1 MKKHKNIV
9 LFSLILGY
17 AAQGVVPVYAH
28 SFHHHHDHYYG
39 PSDGAIAA
47 EQGFLAGSTAAT
59 AAFIFSAAISR
70 KVGAAPEMIK
80 DQAAAYLVSQED
92 SALLRSAM
100 DEFRSLLKA
109 QGSEADSLSY
119 DDLVEMYLNQM
130 NS

>member
-1 MKKHKNIV
+1 MGKKIV
-9 LFSLILGY
+9 LFSLVLGY
-17 AAQGVVPVYAH
+17 AAQGVSPVYAH

-47 EQGFLAGSTAAT
+47 EEGFLAGSTGAT
-59 AAFIFSAAISR
+59 AALIFSAAIAR

-100 DEFRSLLKA
+100 DEFRSLLKTH
-109 QGSEADSLSY
+109 GSDVDSLSY
-119 DDLVEMYLNQM
+119 DDLVEMYLNQI
-130 NS
+130 SS